1 MTWLPDTAA
10 GATPFARA
18 FGLRP
23 ELFAQYQMFAE
34 LFWTRRPVD
43 PVVLELCRLR
53 IAQLLGSATE
63 LAARRPE
70 ARAAGL
76 TEARIAA
83 LDHWRDTP
91 DFSAVERACLAFA
104 EKFTLDP
111 HGVSDA
117 DAAAVTAHLSAPEM
131 VAFTEALAVFDGF
144 TRFRLILGIE
154 ADRPR

>member
-1 MTWLPDTAA
+1 MTWLPETAS

-18 FGLRP
+18 FGVCP
-23 ELFAQYQMFAE
+23 ELLAKFEAFAE
-34 LFWTRRPVD
+34 LFWSRRPVD

-53 IAQLLGSATE
+53 IAQVLGCDAE
-63 LAARRPE
+63 LAVRRAE

-76 TEARIAA
+76 TEGRIAT
-83 LDHWRDTP
+83 LDGWRDAP

-111 HGVSDA
+111 HGVTDA
-117 DAAAVTAHLSAPEM
+117 DAAAVAAHLSPPEM

-154 ADRPR
+154 ADPAR